1 MPDRVPQVQYD
12 AGETVRTV
20 SSTRSYIAFKGRM
33 WKVPQAFCGEQ
44 LAVRPL
50 DRDGRYGI
58 FFASWQVASIDLT
71 RGQPVSDVSEQVSA
85 MSPV

>member
-1 MPDRVPQVQYD
+1 
-12 AGETVRTV
+12 
-20 SSTRSYIAFKGRM
+20 
-33 WKVPQAFCGEQ
+33 
-44 LAVRPL
+44 L

>member
-1 MPDRVPQVQYD
+1 
-12 AGETVRTV
+12 
-20 SSTRSYIAFKGRM
+20 M
-33 WKVPQAFCGEQ
+33 WKVSQAFCGEQ

-71 RGQPVSDVSEQVSA
+71 RGQPVSDVSEQVCQLCPRSKQKA
-85 MSPV
+85 GDPVFRGGSD